1 MDGMSVE
8 LIQCRVLPLGRGPSL
23 SKGPGFS
30 VSPVWEE
37 VINVGVADDRVQRKR
52 LMLSFTFPLKEMI

>member
-8 LIQCRVLPLGRGPSL
+8 LIQCHVLPLERGPSL
-23 SKGPGFS
+23 SKGPGCSAF
-30 VSPVWEE
+30 PLGEE
-37 VINVGVADDRVQRKR
+37 VINVGVADGVQRKR

>member
-1 MDGMSVE
+1 MVKSVE
-8 LIQCRVLPLGRGPSL
+8 LIPCHVLPLERGPSL

-37 VINVGVADDRVQRKR
+37 VINVGVADGVQRKR
-52 LMLSFTFPLKEMI
+52 LMLSITVPLKEMI